1 MLDNTQVKNLII
13 KDKKI
18 TGIKIQNKSTEQ
30 IINLSHGAILCSGSI
45 MTPYLL
51 MHSGIGDKEHLKKF
65 DKEIVIDNSNV
76 GRNLQDHL
84 GLDYLFKTH
93 HHSLNKSLG
102 TWPGRITSVL
112 K

>member
-1 MLDNTQVKNLII
+1 
-13 KDKKI
+13 
-18 TGIKIQNKSTEQ
+18 
-30 IINLSHGAILCSGSI
+30 

-65 DKEIVIDNSNV
+65 DKEIIIDNSNV

-102 TWPGRITSVL
+102 TWPGRIRSVL
-112 K
+112 RYIYNRKGPLSLSINIIMTYLIFN